1 MMKRLWISC
10 LLILLLVGLAALHV
24 SHLKTFTEDLIDQL
38 ETVETSIKRSNWS
51 DAGSTLDEVFQ
62 QWEDEAFY
70 LHTMLRH
77 TDINNIRTS
86 LKEANAY
93 LKSREDAAECLAV
106 TAKLINQ
113 LELLLEAELPTV
125 KNLL

>member
-1 MMKRLWISC
+1 MKRLWISF
-10 LLILLLVGLAALHV
+10 LLIFLLIGFAALHV
-24 SHLKTFTEDLIDQL
+24 SHLKLFTEDLIGQL
-38 ETVETSIKRSNWS
+38 ETVESSIKRSNWS
-51 DAGSTLDEVFQ
+51 DAGRLVDQIFK

-77 TDINNIRTS
+77 TEIDAIRTS
-86 LKEANAY
+86 LKEAKAY
-93 LKSREDAAECLAV
+93 LDSREDTAECLAV

-113 LELLLEAELPTV
+113 LELLLEAELPTI